1 MAIHPE
7 IEHQINR
14 ENMETLVGRVLATT
28 YPNREWY
35 VDTSEDLSTVDI
47 RCLSISAKYG
57 MIIHTNKSVIE
68 MEKRV
73 KEAAGE
79 LLERFKLSRLKFAT
93 GDEQSLRRDIAGEV
107 IGAKQGE
114 YTG

>member
-1 MAIHPE
+1 MPIHPD
-7 IEHQINR
+7 IQHQLDR
-14 ENMETLVGRVLATT
+14 EAMETQVGKILAAT
-28 YPNREWY
+28 YPNRDWY
-35 VDTSEDLSTVDI
+35 VDSSEDLTTIDI

-57 MIIHTNKSVIE
+57 MIIHTNKSMLE
-68 MEKRV
+68 MDKRV

-79 LLERFKLSRLKFAT
+79 LLERFKLSRMKFAQ
-93 GDEQSLRRDIAGEV
+93 GDEQALNRDIAGEV